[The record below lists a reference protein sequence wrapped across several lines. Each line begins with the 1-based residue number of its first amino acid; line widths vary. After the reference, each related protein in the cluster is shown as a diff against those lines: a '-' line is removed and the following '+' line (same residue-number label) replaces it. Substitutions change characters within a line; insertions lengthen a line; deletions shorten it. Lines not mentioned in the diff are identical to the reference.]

1 MAVSYAN
8 LIDRAKIAEIVGTR
22 YLNMAKISQSGL
34 LSPEGNIG
42 QGTTEEWIREELFET
57 GTSGQAIGVNSEIS
71 LKDKTQ
77 TLYKMPVCWRADG
90 ALLDDVFE
98 EISVKTKRA
107 AETNVVNGVSRKA
120 AQMVDDV
127 YFAIINGYGS
137 YAATNSVNY
146 QDSNGS
152 QISTSILQQGKKA
165 RSDEGSFDNGI
176 IVARSIVIHK
186 LHTLGLV
193 AFTSNTLGVQA
204 QDSLTQTGKFVN
216 GTVLGMSMLMVDKLY
231 NQAGSALDTGD
242 QYVYLMEQGSIRIKN
257 GGTPDI
263 DPLQRKERAFQ
274 DVIKF
279 RIKVGGTVKGITWQG
294 SVGAQGEITNT
305 ALETGTNWTSALKS
319 GNEKYIPVSLIRVD
333 APTF

>member
-8 LIDRAKIAEIVGTR
+8 LTDRAKIAEIIGTR
-22 YLNMAKISQSGL
+22 YLDMAKIAGSGL
-34 LSPEGNIG
+34 LSMEGSIG

-57 GTSGQAIGVNSEIS
+57 GTSGQTIGVNSEIS

-77 TLYKMPVCWRADG
+77 TLYKMPVAWRADG
-90 ALLDDVFE
+90 ALLDDIYE

-107 AETNVVNGVSRKA
+107 AETNVANGIARKA

-127 YFAIINGYGS
+127 YFAIINGYGK
-137 YAATNSVNY
+137 YAAANDVNY
-146 QDSNGS
+146 LNKNGS
-152 QISTSILQQGKKA
+152 QISTSILQQGKKERA
-165 RSDEGSFDNGI
+165 DEGSFDNGI

-193 AFTSNTLGVQA
+193 AFTSNTMGVQA
-204 QDSLTQTGKFVN
+204 QDTLTQTGKFVN
-216 GTVLGMSMLMVDKLY
+216 GTVLGMNMLMVDKLY
-231 NQAGSALDTGD
+231 DQTGTASDSGD
-242 QYVYLMEQGSIRIKN
+242 QYVYLMETGSIRAKN
-257 GGTPDI
+257 GGNVEI
-263 DPLQRKERAFQ
+263 DPLQRKERSFQ

-279 RIKVGGTVKGITWQG
+279 RVKVGGTIKNMSWQG

-305 ALETGTNWTSALKS
+305 ALETAANWTTAVKS

-333 APTF
+333 TPTF